1 MKPEMKTL
9 AEIHAAQDSILATL
23 DDVTLSNEERILLQ
37 KASGKLRDMESSI
50 IHLVNEELINA
61 LTTDVSALKDLAAQ
75 ITQAENHLAAIS
87 AKIENVSGK
96 VGSLVSAFSTLLAA
110 GLI

>member
-9 AEIHAAQDSILATL
+9 AEIHAAQDVILATL
-23 DDVTLSNEERILLQ
+23 DDVTLSNEERILMQ
-37 KASGKLRDMESSI
+37 KAGGKLRDIESSI

-61 LTTDVSALKDLAAQ
+61 LTADVSALKELTAQ
-75 ITQAENHLAAIS
+75 INMAEDHLAATRT
-87 AKIENVSGK
+87 KIENVSNK
-96 VGSLVSAFSTLLAA
+96 VGSLVSALSTLLAA